1 MFTKQTLQRIAAWL
15 VSTLLLFVAPAGL
28 FAAADPFSALSSR
41 ISTVFNYKSGML
53 ASVKDANG
61 NLQIFDR
68 GKYRGTVDADGTWL
82 NIMVNH
88 NDDVAASGGLEKYL
102 NKWGISDS
110 QLQGSLGVKM
120 SDSGKASIEKEAT
133 KAAWINTAIVHISKA
148 NNSISVNFS
157 QGGAGVTLV
166 ENGKNVKTYAH
177 DGAVVEE
184 YNYGRD
190 GLLEYTDTKQLK
202 MITKEQYDK
211 LSSENKSGWNKDDSG
226 ADVYYQDQKARVI
239 YYSQGQLI
247 GKAKSSVLL
256 DSSGKVVG
264 DDTSFNYRN
273 DGSLQSTYD
282 YATKETS
289 HYQAGKL
296 GFVTNDLGIKVS
308 ARNYHLNGTIN
319 AMEVFAAEGGWSTT
333 VFDTRGRAV
342 VSGSGKLGTGTNDL
356 NADTMRKEYTKIIN
370 NPSYTKPA
378 WLQSIQLYA
387 NQIKDMNNETLKL
400 VMGWNTGD
408 EDVKYFKSFAL
419 QRSIGNGP
427 VLTLTYADTQNGS
440 VSNQLGI
447 TGSGN
452 KFVVDVMLY
461 AYGAQAGK
469 VNCASLDP
477 SAQLEGEIANKLVEK
492 AFDVSAINAELENKV
507 SETSS
512 AEEWIAA
519 LDELS
524 SKIDT
529 LSLAKLENLFIN
541 KESADISITYEQ
553 GSAATV
559 ASDDKAAAALSSVRT
574 ELKARVSSLRTI
586 LSKYVGTG
594 NTLPS
599 DINDQLSAV
608 GTKISIVQG
617 YNCVSAD
624 PIVIGTFSGLEQIDG
639 RTYAKLSVDTI
650 DILDGKGM
658 QDMDGVMFVDVTDAP
673 EIAASLA
680 TTGIGES
687 VMFMGDISSDVSGS
701 KSIKVNVSYG
711 GGFISGEKA
720 VADAKE
726 GLQDMEFY
734 KKNFSEMSDLIKND
748 ILNQMSI
755 DQWNALEANERY
767 EIIQQTLGL

>member
-1 MFTKQTLQRIAAWL
+1 MFIKQTLQRIAAWM
-15 VSTLLLFVAPAGL
+15 VSTLLLFGASANL
-28 FAAADPFSALSSR
+28 FAVDPFSALSSR

-61 NLQIFDR
+61 NLQLFDR
-68 GKYRGTVDADGTWL
+68 GRYRGTVDADGTWL

-88 NDDVAASGGLEKYL
+88 NDDVSASGGLEKYL
-102 NKWGISDS
+102 NKWGIVDS
-110 QLQGSLGVKM
+110 QLQGSLDVKM
-120 SDSGKASIEKEAT
+120 SDSGKATIEKEAT
-133 KAAWINTAIVHISKA
+133 KAAWINTAIVHLTKE
-148 NNSISVNFS
+148 NNSISVNFA
-157 QGGAGVTLV
+157 QGGASLSLI

-177 DGAVVEE
+177 DGAVIEE
-184 YNYGRD
+184 YNYGKN
-190 GLLEYTDTKQLK
+190 GLLEYTDTKQIK

-211 LSSENKSGWNKDDSG
+211 LSSKDKSDWKKDDSG
-226 ADVYYQDQKARVI
+226 ATLFYQDQKARVL
-239 YYSQGQLI
+239 YYTEGQLI

-256 DSSGKVVG
+256 DSSGKVAG
-264 DDTSFNYRN
+264 NDTGFNYRA

-296 GFVTNDLGIKVS
+296 GFVTNDLGNKVS
-308 ARNYHLNGTIN
+308 VRNYNLNGTIN
-319 AMEVFAAEGGWSTT
+319 AMEVFASEGGWSTT

-342 VSGSGKLGTGTNDL
+342 VSGMGKLGTGTDEL
-356 NADTMRKEYTKIIN
+356 NADTMRKEYSKIIN
-370 NPSYTKPA
+370 SPTSTKPA

-387 NQIKDMNNETLKL
+387 DQLKGMNDATLKL
-400 VMGWNTGD
+400 VMGWDTGD
-408 EDVKYFKSFAL
+408 KDVKYFKSFAM

-427 VLTLTYADTQNGS
+427 VLTLTYADTQNGK

-461 AYGAQAGK
+461 AYGAQASK

-477 SAQLEGEIANKLVEK
+477 TTQLEGEIAEKLVSR
-492 AFDVSAINAELENKV
+492 AFDVSAINSVIEDKV

-524 SKIDT
+524 SKVDT
-529 LSLAKLENLFIN
+529 LSLPELENIFAN
-541 KESADISITYEQ
+541 KESADISITYKKDSESSVD
-553 GSAATV
+553 SA
-559 ASDDKAAAALSSVRT
+559 SKADAALSSVRA
-574 ELKARVSSLRTI
+574 ELKSRISSLKTI
-586 LSKYVGTG
+586 ISKYVGTG
-594 NTLPS
+594 NSLPA
-599 DINDQLSAV
+599 DINKQFKAI
-608 GTKISIVQG
+608 GAKISIVQG

-624 PIVIGTFSGLEQIDG
+624 PVVIGAFSGLEQIDG

-680 TTGIGES
+680 STEIGES

-701 KSIKVNVSYG
+701 KSIKVNISYG

-734 KKNFSEMSDLIKND
+734 KKNFSEMSDLVKND
-748 ILNQMSI
+748 ILNRMSI
-755 DQWNALEANERY
+755 DQWNALDVNERF